1 MKSPNFLEYID
12 KLAEEYQL
20 TREQTI
26 EAFEKSLI
34 SGCKKSCQVKS
45 CKLIFNEKY
54 EEYFLF
60 KEYFVLEP
68 QNEQNEFDAIETKKI
83 TCINLEKAKKLKK
96 NAQIGDIIHVEIDP
110 KEFSFYASKDFK
122 NKFNEELI
130 KFKRENIFHF
140 FKNYEK
146 KIINGKVI
154 SIKEKFYTLEL
165 EKELQAILLKKKAL
179 PEDNFSINE
188 RVQVYVIEVQKTT
201 KLPKLLLSRTHTH
214 FVLEIFKE
222 FIPEIQE
229 GIVEIIEIARIPSI
243 RVKIG
248 LLSHNKDIEP
258 IGSCIGKKNTRIQNI
273 IKILKSEKIDLFL
286 WSDNPEELIK
296 NALQPAKIKK
306 IEIINE
312 KKKIASVFV
321 EKEQIS
327 LAIGKLGSNVQLAS
341 QVTKWNISIKNI

>member
-45 CKLIFNEKY
+45 CKLIFNETY

-60 KEYFVLEP
+60 KEYFVLES
-68 QNEQNEFDAIETKKI
+68 QNEQNEFDTIDTKKI
-83 TCINLEKAKKLKK
+83 TCINLEKAQKLKK
-96 NAQIGDIIHVEIDP
+96 NAQIGDIIHEEIDP

-179 PEDNFSINE
+179 PEDNFAINE
-188 RVQVYVIEVQKTT
+188 RIQVYVIEVQKTT
-201 KLPKLLLSRTHTH
+201 KLPKLLLSRIHNN

-286 WSDNPEELIK
+286 WNSNPEELIK

-327 LAIGKLGSNVQLAS
+327 LAIGKLGSNVKLAS